1 MIRISCVRERRNLRR
16 TKSVAKLSMI
26 LLILRVPLSYL
37 DPGSGS
43 IIIQLLV
50 AAVVG
55 ILATF
60 RFWKSRLLSLFCIRQ
75 DTSEE
80 DGDDKADED

>member
-1 MIRISCVRERRNLRR
+1 MRMLKRFITASIGLTLGR
-16 TKSVAKLSMI
+16 TLFA
-26 LLILRVPLSYL
+26 YL

-43 IIIQLLV
+43 LIVQLLL

-60 RFWKSRLLSLFCIRQ
+60 RLWKARLLALFGIRRES
-75 DTSEE
+75 DEE
-80 DGDDKADED
+80 ADDEDADRED